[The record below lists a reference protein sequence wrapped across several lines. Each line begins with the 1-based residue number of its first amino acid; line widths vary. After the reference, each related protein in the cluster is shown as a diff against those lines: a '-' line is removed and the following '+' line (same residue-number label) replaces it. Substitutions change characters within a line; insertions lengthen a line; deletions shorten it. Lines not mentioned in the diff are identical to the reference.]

1 MGRWQECLGKTETET
16 GATQLQAQEGQGL
29 WSLPEVRKRQ
39 DSTQN
44 LRGSRALPTPSFQ
57 TLGLNNEE

>member
-1 MGRWQECLGKTETET
+1 MGECHGKMETET

-29 WSLPEVRKRQ
+29 WPLPEVRKRQ

-44 LRGSRALPTPSFQ
+44 LRGSTARPTP
-57 TLGLNNEE
+57 